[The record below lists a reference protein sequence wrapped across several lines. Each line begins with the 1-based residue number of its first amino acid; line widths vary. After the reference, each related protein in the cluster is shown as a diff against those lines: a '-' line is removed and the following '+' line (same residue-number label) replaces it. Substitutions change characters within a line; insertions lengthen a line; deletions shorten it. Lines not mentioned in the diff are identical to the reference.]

1 MLLSFFSLIVGLALL
16 LLVFFVLINRQNDKK
31 LNIYSLIIIGG
42 LGAQR
47 FLLGVEDFNL
57 IDSFKSPIKDSF
69 MHQFFMLII
78 TYLFF
83 DNLLFKITPY
93 KKVIFHFIFPTLF
106 VLIASIF
113 PLPFGLIKVV
123 FFLFSTLYV
132 VLPGILV
139 WKYVYQRKNYKDR
152 VHYQSIK
159 TWALLSYSVYFI
171 LYIIYNYIFVT
182 NPQVTGNGH
191 FDQFYT
197 DTSFVL
203 VFFII
208 YIFRNPVI
216 LYGEQLLLKN
226 LKNTSKEEVAAWRST
241 KLEPTELEDLD
252 VERKVKHKVE
262 AIIFAIKKFEEQLL
276 EEFVE
281 LPSLKELAFKLDYP
295 QSHLKYVFTYYSFC
309 TFGEYQNNLKI
320 KFALKLIKSG
330 YLDTRTIDSL
340 SSRCLFANK
349 RTFYRNFKKWVGYTP
364 SEYQSQISSPAQ

>member
-31 LNIYSLIIIGG
+31 LNIYSLIIIGV

-93 KKVIFHFIFPTLF
+93 KKVILHFIFPTLF
-106 VLIASIF
+106 VLIATIF
-113 PLPFGLIKVV
+113 PLNFGLIKVV
-123 FFLFSTLYV
+123 FYLFSTLYV

-139 WKYVYQRKNYKDR
+139 WKYVYKRKNYKDR
-152 VHYQSIK
+152 VHYQSIR
-159 TWALLSYSVYFI
+159 TWALLTYSVYFI
-171 LYIIYNYIFVT
+171 LYIIYNYIFIT
-182 NPQVTGNGH
+182 NPQVIGNGH

-208 YIFRNPVI
+208 YIFKNPVI

-226 LKNTSKEEVAAWRST
+226 LKNTSKEEVVAWRSV
-241 KLEPTELEDLD
+241 KLDPTEEEDLD
-252 VERKVKHKVE
+252 VEKKVKHNVE
-262 AIIFAIKKFEEQLL
+262 VIIFVIKKFEEELL

-295 QSHLKYVFTYYSFC
+295 QSHLKYVFNYYSFC

-320 KFALKLIKSG
+320 KFALKLIRAG

-364 SEYQSQISSPAQ
+364 SEYQSQLGLPTR